1 MPINLVDSSPMR
13 RTSTW
18 DLVKEC
24 KVRYTANSSNAG
36 VDYIKPRKRSKSA
49 SATAANHLHSQQS
62 LLTWHFFRRSN
73 RMGQSEMLPK
83 RPGGSTSSRPDGSGP
98 PMEASNQLS
107 DEAEPSSTVE
117 EQLEDQ
123 SSRLPF
129 PRLLAAY
136 LCLCLCYFTSYLDMN
151 AVTTALP
158 TIANALD
165 AGPSITWAGTAYL
178 LGQTVFQPLYGR
190 LSDIT
195 GRKPILLAS
204 VTCIMVGGLLCGF
217 AQNPSWLYAARALS
231 GIGGGGISST
241 VAIIVSDLVSL
252 KERGKYQGMIS
263 LAIGA
268 GATVG
273 PFAAASLVRFPD
285 GWRWTFWVP
294 SILAGLSLV
303 LLPLSLPL
311 KPVAGRWQDK
321 AKRIDW
327 LGIAVSVSGI
337 VLLLVCVQI
346 QLFQN
351 LVVGMAL

>member
-1 MPINLVDSSPMR
+1 M
-13 RTSTW
+13 
-18 DLVKEC
+18 
-24 KVRYTANSSNAG
+24 
-36 VDYIKPRKRSKSA
+36 
-49 SATAANHLHSQQS
+49 SQPNT
-62 LLTWHFFRRSN
+62 LLQ
-73 RMGQSEMLPK
+73 G
-83 RPGGSTSSRPDGSGP
+83 PGGSNLSQHEGSKAHA
-98 PMEASNQLS
+98 EAADQLS
-107 DEAEPSSTVE
+107 HRAEANLTAE

-123 SSRLPF
+123 SFRLPF

-204 VTCIMVGGLLCGF
+204 VMCIMVGGLLCGF
-217 AQNPSWLYAARALS
+217 AQNPTWLYAARALS

-268 GATVG
+268 GATAG

-294 SILAGLSLV
+294 SILAGFSLILLPP
-303 LLPLSLPL
+303 LLPL
-311 KPVAGRWQDK
+311 KYVAGRWQDK

-327 LGIAVSVSGI
+327 LGIVASVSGI
-337 VLLLVCVQI
+337 VLLLVRIHVQ
-346 QLFQN
+346 
-351 LVVGMAL
+351 LVQGAKDPV